1 MSRAV
6 PADGT
11 IPVTDEEPGRCNHLL
26 QHIEDFFHAL
36 GIANPGGSG
45 WVVVILTFVI
55 AGLAVW
61 RSMPRLRLFAL
72 EVGWADEP
80 NSRRLNK
87 ERLPNAGGLAIF
99 SAVAVALVITTL
111 LRPISIQ
118 HVQINVLAILL
129 GGSFMIIAGFI
140 DDQFGLPPLFRLLV
154 QLVAALL
161 LVSTGIKIG
170 VGFGGSFAGALSV
183 IFTVLWIMAITNAM
197 NLIDGVDGLAGGVSF
212 ITAMSLL
219 AVSAQDQSKA
229 AATIV
234 LAAVAG
240 AALGFLRHNLP
251 PSRIIMGD
259 SGAYFFG
266 FVLAA
271 TSILGGL
278 KVTTAFS
285 LFPTVLFLF
294 LPLLD
299 TVVVVGRRLLKRKNP
314 ISSPGKD
321 HLHHRLMAHG
331 FSPSRTIIVLLG
343 VTLAANILAMGVQ
356 GMSALVIV
364 VTNVGILVLLALVT
378 WRRRRAFRRG
388 TARLKAE
395 AEAAAARAE
404 AGETPQISPPVAAAT
419 AAGPLPAA
427 PPTPA
432 AGVVESTAPNGNK
445 PSA

>member
-1 MSRAV
+1 MA
-6 PADGT
+6 
-11 IPVTDEEPGRCNHLL
+11 H
-26 QHIEDFFHAL
+26 HIVDFFHAL
-36 GIANPGGSG
+36 GIADPGDSG
-45 WVVVILTFVI
+45 WVFVTLMFVL

-61 RSMPRLRLFAL
+61 RFMPRLRMFAL

-80 NSRRLNK
+80 NARRLNK
-87 ERLPNAGGLAIF
+87 EPLPNAGGLAIF
-99 SAVAVALVITTL
+99 AAVSVALVIAAL
-111 LRPISIQ
+111 LHPISIQ

-129 GGSFMIIAGFI
+129 GGSFMIMAGFI
-140 DDQFGLPPLFRLLV
+140 DDQFGLPPVFRLMV
-154 QLVAALL
+154 QLIAALL
-161 LVSTGIKIG
+161 LVSVGIRIQ
-170 VGFGGSFAGALSV
+170 VGFGGSFAEALSI

-219 AVSAQDQSKA
+219 AVSAQDQGKA

-271 TSILGGL
+271 SSILGGL

-285 LFPTVLFLF
+285 LFPTILFLF

-299 TVVVVGRRLLKRKNP
+299 TVLVVFRRLLKRKNP
-314 ISSPGKD
+314 LSSPGKD
-321 HLHHRLMAHG
+321 HLHHRLLARG
-331 FSPSRTIIVLLG
+331 FSPGRTISVLLG
-343 VTLAANILAMGVQ
+343 VTLAANILAMAVQ
-356 GMSALVIV
+356 GMSALVII
-364 VTNVGILVLLALVT
+364 VTTAGILALLAIVT
-378 WRRRRAFRRG
+378 WRRRRAFRRAM
-388 TARLKAE
+388 ARLKAD
-395 AEAAAARAE
+395 AAAA
-404 AGETPQISPPVAAAT
+404 GG
-419 AAGPLPAA
+419 AAGSD
-427 PPTPA
+427 
-432 AGVVESTAPNGNK
+432 GK

>member
-1 MSRAV
+1 M
-6 PADGT
+6 
-11 IPVTDEEPGRCNHLL
+11 
-26 QHIEDFFHAL
+26 
-36 GIANPGGSG
+36 
-45 WVVVILTFVI
+45 
-55 AGLAVW
+55 
-61 RSMPRLRLFAL
+61 
-72 EVGWADEP
+72 
-80 NSRRLNK
+80 
-87 ERLPNAGGLAIF
+87 
-99 SAVAVALVITTL
+99 
-111 LRPISIQ
+111 
-118 HVQINVLAILL
+118 
-129 GGSFMIIAGFI
+129 AGFI
-140 DDQFGLPPLFRLLV
+140 DDQFGLPPVFRLVV

-161 LVSTGIKIG
+161 LVSVGIRIH
-170 VGFGGSFAGALSV
+170 VVFGGHLAGSLSV
-183 IFTVLWIMAITNAM
+183 LFTVIWIMAITNAM
-197 NLIDGVDGLAGGVSF
+197 NLVDGVDGLAGGVSF

-271 TSILGGL
+271 SSILGGL

-299 TVVVVGRRLLKRKNP
+299 TVVVILRRLIKRKNP

-321 HLHHRLMAHG
+321 HLHHRLLARG
-331 FSPSRTIIVLLG
+331 FSPARTIILLLG

-356 GMSALVIV
+356 GLSVQVILV
-364 VTNVGILVLLALVT
+364 TTAGILVLLALVT

-388 TARLKAE
+388 MARMKAE
-395 AEAAAARAE
+395 AEAAAALRA
-404 AGETPQISPPVAAAT
+404 AQDAAA
-419 AAGPLPAA
+419 
-427 PPTPA
+427 
-432 AGVVESTAPNGNK
+432 
-445 PSA
+445 PSAAAVQDECRGA